1 MHTIRAIFVMS
12 ITCLG
17 LQACSSSSSVPDPS
31 LAEQP
36 ATEIEMVLL
45 GDKPYADFE
54 AFASSVGSVDFREE
68 ATLLGA
74 EGEGAAAGYIT
85 AGGLVTR
92 EGGTQRVL
100 LAGRV
105 GALYEV
111 AVLDS
116 WSEEP
121 TFMPYAKVTID
132 KVDLPGGY
140 FQLSYDAGRTQDV
153 EGGTSYQHLGKS
165 LICGPAGERIACAE
179 FTVSKGSYVEPE
191 EGSSNV
197 KLPNAIILGR
207 GGDRVEVIH
216 LEAGE
221 ALTPAGNYKLVMP

>member
-1 MHTIRAIFVMS
+1 MHTARTIFAVS
-12 ITCLG
+12 LLCLT
-17 LQACSSSSSVPDPS
+17 LQACSSSSSTPDPN

-36 ATEIEMVLL
+36 ATEIKMTLL
-45 GDKPYADFE
+45 GDKPHADFE
-54 AFASSVGSVDFREE
+54 AFASSVGSIDSREE

-92 EGGTQRVL
+92 DGGTQRVL
-100 LAGRV
+100 LAGKA

-116 WSEEP
+116 WSEKP

-132 KVDLPGGY
+132 GSDLPEGY
-140 FQLSYDAGRTQDV
+140 FQLSYDAGRTQEVD
-153 EGGTSYQHLGKS
+153 GGTSYEHLGKS
-165 LICGPAGERIACAE
+165 LICGPSGERIACAE
-179 FTVSKGSYVEPE
+179 FIVSKGSYLDPGD
-191 EGSSNV
+191 GSSSV

-207 GGDRVEVIH
+207 GGDLVEVIH
-216 LEAGE
+216 LETGDE
-221 ALTPAGNYKLVMP
+221 ITPAGNYKLVKP